1 MKNAF
6 ICFKIESKNYSHIK
20 ERYFF
25 LFTLDEIEAL
35 LLYYLA

>member
-6 ICFKIESKNYSHIK
+6 KCYKIDQNNKRKN
-20 ERYFF
+20 
-25 LFTLDEIEAL
+25 LDEIEAL

>member
-6 ICFKIESKNYSHIK
+6 KGYKNEQNNKRRS
-20 ERYFF
+20 YF
-25 LFTLDEIEAL
+25 LGTLDEIEAL